1 MELINRQIIL
11 ASMKNAPHPFRE
23 LVIHAEASQY
33 LQQLSNVDK
42 QKAFSK
48 FFEI

>member
-1 MELINRQIIL
+1 
-11 ASMKNAPHPFRE
+11 MKNAPHPFRE

-42 QKAFSK
+42 QKVFSK